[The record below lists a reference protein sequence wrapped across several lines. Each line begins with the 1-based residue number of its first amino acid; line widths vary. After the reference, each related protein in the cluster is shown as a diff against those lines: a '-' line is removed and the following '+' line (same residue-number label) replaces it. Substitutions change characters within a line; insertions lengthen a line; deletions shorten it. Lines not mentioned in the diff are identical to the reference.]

1 MGHFIRAMAR
11 EEEHREKKYSDWILF
26 KRIFSVFG
34 YYKSEAFSVLTIVIT
49 FSVFTTTIP
58 LLLAKIIDLFI
69 TPFAKSSAYIVKYL
83 NSFTYY
89 SSLHNSL
96 IQSKLEIIA
105 PTASQQNLN
114 AIIII
119 GSMYLLFMVLNFVL
133 ILARTVFFARLG
145 QKMIYRIRND
155 LFSKL
160 QYLSFDYFTEIESGR
175 TISKLTNDVDA
186 LGELLTT
193 GIIDIF
199 ADFVSLIWI
208 LALMFILD
216 VQMTLFTLTVI
227 PVLIVI
233 AFIFQKRVRSAYRRT
248 RVAIAQ
254 VTANLQET
262 ISGVKV
268 TKALSREEKNIQ
280 NFKGLNQENYSANI
294 QAASVSSLFMPII
307 QIIAALGSTIVIVYG
322 GYAVITTGSITL
334 GVLYAFLEY
343 SNRFFMPVISLFT
356 FYTTIQSG
364 FASAERI
371 FEILDEEPSVKNVE
385 KPIYPEKI
393 KGHLKLDNVHF
404 RYTENVPILKDINL
418 EIVPGKSIALVGQT
432 GAGKTTITK
441 LLSRYYDV
449 TDGNLYVDGLN
460 IKDIDLETLRK
471 NIAVVPQDVYL
482 FSGSIMDNLKFGKK
496 DASDKE
502 VYDICLIL
510 GLHDY
515 ILRLPEGYDT
525 DVKEGGARLSL
536 GQRQLISL
544 ARAVVA
550 DPSILILDE
559 CSSSVD
565 PITEA
570 LIQKGIN
577 YILRD
582 RTSIIIAHRLSTIKN
597 VSQIVVLDD
606 GEIVEIGSH
615 NELMKNKGKYHDLYE
630 TQLTSNVIT

>member
-1 MGHFIRAMAR
+1 M
-11 EEEHREKKYSDWILF
+11 
-26 KRIFSVFG
+26 
-34 YYKSEAFSVLTIVIT
+34 
-49 FSVFTTTIP
+49 
-58 LLLAKIIDLFI
+58 
-69 TPFAKSSAYIVKYL
+69 
-83 NSFTYY
+83 
-89 SSLHNSL
+89 
-96 IQSKLEIIA
+96 
-105 PTASQQNLN
+105 
-114 AIIII
+114 
-119 GSMYLLFMVLNFVL
+119 
-133 ILARTVFFARLG
+133 
-145 QKMIYRIRND
+145 
-155 LFSKL
+155 FSKL
-160 QYLSFDYFTEIESGR
+160 QYLSFNYFTETESGR

-199 ADFVSLIWI
+199 ADFVSLVWI
-208 LALMFILD
+208 LVLMFILD
-216 VQMTLFTLTVI
+216 VRMTLFTLTVI
-227 PVLIVI
+227 PVLIII

-248 RVAIAQ
+248 RVPIAQ

-268 TKALSREEKNIQ
+268 TKALSREDKNIQ
-280 NFKGLNQENYSANI
+280 NFKGLNRENYSANI

-307 QIIAALGSTIVIVYG
+307 QIIAALGSTIVIIYG

-371 FEILDEEPSVKNVE
+371 FEILDEEPSVKNAE
-385 KPIYPEKI
+385 EPIYPEEI
-393 KGHLKLDNVHF
+393 KGHLKLDDIHF
-404 RYTENVPILKDINL
+404 KYTEDVPVLKNINL

-449 TDGNLYVDGLN
+449 TDGNLYIDGLN

-496 DASDKE
+496 DATDKE

-515 ILRLPEGYDT
+515 IL
-525 DVKEGGARLSL
+525 K
-536 GQRQLISL
+536 
-544 ARAVVA
+544 
-550 DPSILILDE
+550 
-559 CSSSVD
+559 
-565 PITEA
+565 
-570 LIQKGIN
+570 
-577 YILRD
+577 
-582 RTSIIIAHRLSTIKN
+582 IIIRAKTVDISCK
-597 VSQIVVLDD
+597 SCCS
-606 GEIVEIGSH
+606 GS
-615 NELMKNKGKYHDLYE
+615 KYTYFR
-630 TQLTSNVIT
+630 